1 LVSILVGELGGG
13 PGVGIVV
20 VAVYLSTYLP
30 SISILQIFK
39 LLLGYV
45 RFWGVSVCVG

>member
-1 LVSILVGELGGG
+1 MVSILVGELGGG
-13 PGVGIVV
+13 PGVGVV

-45 RFWGVSVCVG
+45 CFCGVSVCVG